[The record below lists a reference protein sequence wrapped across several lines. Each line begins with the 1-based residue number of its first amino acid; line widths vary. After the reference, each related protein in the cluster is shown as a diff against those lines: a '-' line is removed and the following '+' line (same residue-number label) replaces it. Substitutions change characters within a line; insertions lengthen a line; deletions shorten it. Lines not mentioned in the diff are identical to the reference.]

1 MTNSENNTINN
12 LIRLIQIIAGAMI
25 LGPTLFLIFT
35 SYINYTTNPEVDIE
49 LSEIFGIVILI
60 IGFSSFIISHFLYKK
75 HIKAIDKTAAIR
87 EKLGKLQLAT
97 IIRLA
102 PLEGTALFSIISFF
116 VTNNINLQYFG
127 IAVLVIM
134 VLYFPTKTR
143 IAEDSKLNEEEY
155 RELKKSTY

>member
-1 MTNSENNTINN
+1 MTNSGKTTIKD
-12 LIRLIQIIAGAMI
+12 LILPIQIIAGALI

-35 SYINYTTNPEVDIE
+35 SYINYTTNPEVDTE

-60 IGFSSFIISHFLYKK
+60 IGFSSFIISHFVYKK
-75 HIKAIDKTAAIR
+75 HLKTIDKTAAIR

-102 PLEGTALFSIISFF
+102 SLEGTALFSIVSFF
-116 VTNNINLQYFG
+116 VTNNIYFQYFA

-134 VLYFPTKTR
+134 VLYFPTKSR

-155 RELKKSTY
+155 REMKKSTS